1 MTSIP
6 CINVQDYGAVG
17 DGTTDDTVH
26 IQAALDDAIDQGQIL
41 YIPAGSYRIEAPLK
55 IRVADYD
62 GAFGPGPRILGAGS
76 GHTTILTGADNGAA
90 FDLDGGLFFT
100 ADTHAADPT
109 LDHISVDANQLT
121 TGWHVFGP
129 GIPAGATVQT
139 IVSGTE
145 VDLSANATA
154 TANTQEMVYRFRAML
169 GATIQGLTIRP
180 YGSPTDATAIRL
192 RAGYQI
198 KISDVHIIDMSGDG
212 IEIVGLYGDAFGS
225 DTCNMIE
232 LEQVRIENCAGWG
245 IRAVCAEDVN
255 ELSFLRLQQVFI
267 HECGTAND
275 RSISAMTAANPVAV
289 TSTAHGLTTG
299 DTIMIFEAAGG
310 SFIYLNGRRFTVT
323 VTGANSFTLDGVD
336 GTSFGSYT
344 ASSGTVL
351 DYSGGMIWKGQIL
364 TLDQCAFTQNENI
377 ALFIPGQDGL
387 AQSATLESTTFENN
401 KRRSLYCS
409 GIDAFKARS
418 LQLYNSSAGVAKV
431 GFEFTCSFL
440 PSYSLQKIDID
451 GVVVR
456 ATSDN
461 NPYTAFKL
469 TLEGEVT
476 LNDHRIRNV
485 VWENFGWTGQIGFD
499 GWTFD
504 PIPNECRL
512 IEDSGAI
519 LLIPDFAKGG
529 NKVPYRQAY
538 GGASLAL
545 FKTGPWVA
553 IKMRG
558 TGLPR
563 TLTGTNDE
571 GGALTSNTTYNVY
584 LYDSGNLPALG
595 LSTTAPVLDTA
606 SGYPVKSGD
615 ESRYFVGRW
624 RIQDQVSP
632 LPPAFLSG
640 AAANWLNPTQIGGG
654 WYWTNASGKAMVK
667 AGTTHASLPSSDTD
681 GTVVGTQS

>member
-41 YIPAGSYRIEAPLK
+41 YFPAGAYRIEAPLK
-55 IRVADYD
+55 IRVAEFQS
-62 GAFGPGPRILGAGS
+62 AFGPGPRILGAGS
-76 GHTTILTGADNGAA
+76 GHTTILTGADSGAA

-121 TGWHVFGP
+121 TGGHVFGP

-198 KISDVHIIDMSGDG
+198 KISDVHIIGMSGNG

-232 LEQVRIENCAGWG
+232 LEQVRIENCAAWG
-245 IRAVCAEDVN
+245 ISAVCAEDVN

-267 HECGTAND
+267 HECGSSSAN
-275 RSISAMTAANPVAV
+275 MPPP
-289 TSTAHGLTTG
+289 
-299 DTIMIFEAAGG
+299 
-310 SFIYLNGRRFTVT
+310 
-323 VTGANSFTLDGVD
+323 
-336 GTSFGSYT
+336 
-344 ASSGTVL
+344 
-351 DYSGGMIWKGQIL
+351 SGGMIWKGQIL
-364 TLDQCAFTQNENI
+364 NLDQCAFTQNENV
-377 ALFIPGQDGL
+377 ALFIPGEAGL
-387 AQSATLESTTFENN
+387 AQSASLTATTFENN
-401 KRRSLYCS
+401 KRKSLYCS
-409 GIDAFKARS
+409 GIDAFKARGI
-418 LQLYNSSAGVAKV
+418 QLYNSSAGVATV
-431 GFEFTCSFL
+431 GLEFIAGGS
-440 PSYSLQKIDID
+440 PANPLQKIDID

-456 ATSDN
+456 ATSHN
-461 NPYTAFKL
+461 NPFTAFKL
-469 TLEGEVT
+469 TLESEVT

-485 VWENFGWTGQIGFD
+485 VWENFGYSGQIGFD

-504 PIPNECRL
+504 AIPNECRL
-512 IEDSGAI
+512 MEDSGAI

-538 GGASLAL
+538 GGASAAF
-545 FKTGPWVA
+545 FKTGPWLA
-553 IKMRG
+553 FKMRG
-558 TGLPR
+558 TGLAR
-563 TLTGTNDE
+563 AYSGSNDE
-571 GGALTSNTTYNVY
+571 GGGLTDNTTYNVY
-584 LYDSGNLPALG
+584 LYDNGNVPALG
-595 LSTTAPVLDTA
+595 LSTTAPALDTA

-624 RIQDQVSP
+624 RVQSG
-632 LPPAFLSG
+632 AFLSG

-667 AGTTHASLPSSDTD
+667 AGTTYASLPSSDTD